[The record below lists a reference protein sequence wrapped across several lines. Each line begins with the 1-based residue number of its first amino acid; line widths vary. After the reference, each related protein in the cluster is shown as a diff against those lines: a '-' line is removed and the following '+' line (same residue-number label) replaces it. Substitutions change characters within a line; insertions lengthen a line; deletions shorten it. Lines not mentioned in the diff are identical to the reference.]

1 MEAGEVAWC
10 QPPPFSVQGSPS
22 HTALCIKHTWCA
34 LNNLTF
40 AARGIILPVMP
51 TQISGHIIPPV
62 NFNLEDILAV
72 SRDFKHGFVVDL
84 ITRSH
89 IAAEPHEHE
98 RLEAFAREHFFPGKD
113 GDLWINP
120 QPLIAA
126 YGHPGEVVVDAGHGS
141 LGFCVLKLDLEALVE
156 RAGLTLVS
164 PNAYVRLSVA
174 TELTA
179 DMIFFGIGE
188 CAGVADWHHPYLRDE
203 LIRAGWITFRSTTL
217 LNPVKFAT
225 REGAVVTDGAGTRRL
240 LTGFDKAGLAAID
253 ALPWQTRGDHQ
264 INPLALKNVEP
275 YRNLIS
281 PRIVELSR
289 ELMAA

>member
-1 MEAGEVAWC
+1 
-10 QPPPFSVQGSPS
+10 
-22 HTALCIKHTWCA
+22 
-34 LNNLTF
+34 
-40 AARGIILPVMP
+40 MP

-62 NFNLEDILAV
+62 NFNLEDVLGV
-72 SRDFKHGFVVDL
+72 TRDFKHGFVVDL
-84 ITRSH
+84 IDGSF
-89 IAAEPHEHE
+89 IAAAPQDHE

-126 YGHPGEVVVDAGHGS
+126 YGHSGEITIDAGHGLLSRS
-141 LGFCVLKLDLEALVE
+141 LLKLDFDGLVE
-156 RAGLTLVS
+156 RAGLTLVGAE
-164 PNAYVRLSVA
+164 AYVRTEVA
-174 TELTA
+174 TEM
-179 DMIFFGIGE
+179 DREMIFFGIGL
-188 CAGVADWHHPYLRDE
+188 CAGVADWRYQQLRDE
-203 LIRAGWITFRSTTL
+203 LVRAGWISFRSTTL
-217 LNPVKFAT
+217 VNPVKFAT
-225 REGAVVTDGAGTRRL
+225 REGAVVVDASGTRRL